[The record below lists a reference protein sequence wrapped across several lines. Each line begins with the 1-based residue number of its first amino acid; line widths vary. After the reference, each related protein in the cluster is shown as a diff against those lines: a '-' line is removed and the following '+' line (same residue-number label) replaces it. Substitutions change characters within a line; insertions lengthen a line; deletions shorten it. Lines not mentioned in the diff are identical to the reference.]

1 MMKKPVEIIQK
12 DRLFNKIVMIIL
24 AAVAVLTLFTIG
36 TKATKAAD
44 DQTTVLGQ
52 NTFNIPK
59 NTALQYTYVHKPL
72 SQVPG
77 QGKWEGADYAAKIS
91 ADTPGQIDYWM
102 PDQAFQAFIYYG
114 NFASETNKYKDF
126 NDWRAKVTKD
136 DMKSISAIKNTEALQ
151 MNNGNVT
158 FYYKAL
164 MSMQSMEGL
173 QYATNLTSISIVPDS
188 KTTALAYGEA
198 LKDLHS
204 NLWDISALKNLN
216 KLKSVKLMTLSIDDV
231 SALANKPDLTELL
244 LNFNQIADL
253 SPLET
258 NRDNPGLNL
267 NVGFSYQHILL
278 QPMKLN
284 PNVKEYTTPSF
295 IIKNLT
301 ADNLPV
307 KPFDLSKDKNS
318 YPSLYPST
326 ADSGNVDSNT
336 LTWTNFLPDPG
347 NKYGSLSSHWKDPNS
362 DFEGWIMVPYTLNAS
377 VGNVSVQYQL
387 LKSNGELLTLG
398 PGDLMAGDIN
408 ANFNI
413 LNDSQTADSLSRYK
427 NKGYKEEMVIGGTGN
442 YKDLENG
449 KASVVDPSGTYTDGL
464 QQRTV
469 IFSPQTVTV
478 TANYVD
484 GQAKAIPNTADEKVA
499 GKIDAQ
505 ISASDIAKL
514 KKDISGY
521 SFSHFEDLD
530 GKQIDDISKLTYG
543 DLQNGVK
550 LMYIKN
556 DVKPTPTPETKPD
569 ANANPGAETTKPDSG
584 SSTTDNQSDNA
595 TDGKTSKK
603 GEAVYALKKI
613 YLYKN
618 KDFKNSERIASY
630 AKKPRIN
637 RPMFVVT
644 DYAKSKAGATR
655 YKVRDV
661 NHHSKTAGMTGYITA
676 NWKYVRPVY
685 YHSLHQTITVI
696 NPNGVNEYQ
705 NKNLTGK
712 IKNFKQG
719 TQLKVKGFVTHNLT
733 TRYQLTNGNYVT
745 ANRKLVISGKL
756 EQSTKIKAKKTIYR
770 YNNANF
776 GKRINKVKKGTV
788 LKVKKWTYSKPY
800 SLTSF
805 GTKRYQVA
813 GGYVTGNPAYVKII
827 K

>member
-1 MMKKPVEIIQK
+1 MKRPIGFDQK
-12 DRLFNKIVMIIL
+12 NRVLNKIVMIIL
-24 AAVAVLTLFTIG
+24 AAVAVLTLFTIVG
-36 TKATKAAD
+36 TKVTKAAT
-44 DQTTVLGQ
+44 DQTTIPRRE
-52 NTFNIPK
+52 TFNIPK
-59 NTALQYTYVHKPL
+59 NQKLQYTYEHEPL
-72 SQVPG
+72 SEVQG
-77 QGKWEGADYAAKIS
+77 QGKWQGADYAANIP
-91 ADTPGQIDYWM
+91 ADKPGQVDYWM

-114 NFASETNKYKDF
+114 NFASETEKYADF
-126 NDWRAKVTKD
+126 NDWRTKVTKD
-136 DMKSISAIKNTEALQ
+136 DMKSISTIKNTDALQ
-151 MNNGNVT
+151 LNGGKAT
-158 FYYKAL
+158 FYYLTL
-164 MSMQSMEGL
+164 MSMKSMEGL

-188 KTTALAYGEA
+188 RITAMAYGDP
-198 LKDLHS
+198 LKDLHG

-216 KLKSVKLMTLSIDDV
+216 KLKSVKLMMLSINDV

-258 NRDNPGLNL
+258 NRGNPGLDL
-267 NVGFSYQHILL
+267 SHGFSYQHILL
-278 QPMKLN
+278 KAVELN
-284 PNVKEYTTPSF
+284 PSIKEYTTPSF
-295 IIKNLT
+295 IIKNLA

-307 KPFDLSKDKNS
+307 KPFDPSKDKNN

-336 LTWTNFLPDPG
+336 LTWTNFLPDLE
-347 NKYGSLSSHWKDPNS
+347 NNYGSLSSHWKDPNS
-362 DFEGWIMVPYTLNAS
+362 DFEGWIMVPYTLNATT
-377 VGNVSVQYQL
+377 GNVSVQYQL
-387 LKSNGELLTLG
+387 LKSDGELLTLG
-398 PGDLMAGDIN
+398 PGDLMAGGIN
-408 ANFNI
+408 SKFDI
-413 LNDSQTADSLSRYK
+413 LNDSQTANSLSRYE

-442 YKDLENG
+442 YQDLKSG
-449 KASVVDPSGTYTDGL
+449 KASVVVPNGTYTADL

-469 IFSPQTVTV
+469 IFSPQTVTI

-484 GQAKAIPNTADEKVA
+484 GQGKAIPNTADEKVA
-499 GKIDAQ
+499 GKIDAE

-521 SFSHFEDLD
+521 AFSHFEDLN
-530 GKQIDDISKLTYG
+530 GKHIDDISKLTYG
-543 DLQNGVK
+543 DLQKGVK
-550 LMYIKN
+550 LMYIKS
-556 DVKPTPTPETKPD
+556 DVKPIPTPDTKPD
-569 ANANPGAETTKPDSG
+569 TDAKPGSETTQPDSG
-584 SSTTDNQSDNA
+584 STTTDNQSDNA

-618 KDFKNSERIASY
+618 KDFKKSERITSY

-644 DYAKSKAGATR
+644 AYAKSKAGANR

-685 YHSLHQTITVI
+685 YHSLHRTITVI
-696 NPNGVNEYQ
+696 NPNGVNEYR

-712 IKNFKQG
+712 VKNFKQG

-756 EQSTKIKAKKTIYR
+756 NQPTRIKVKKTIYR
-770 YNNANF
+770 YHNANF
-776 GKRINKVKKGTV
+776 GKRISKVKKGTV

-800 SLTSF
+800 SLTNF
-805 GTKRYQVA
+805 GTKRYQVV
-813 GGYVTGNPAYVKII
+813 GGYVTGNPAYVTII